1 MIQATQRGLPAIKKE
16 GVKMTKIVKLSTVKI
31 DTNTGKPV
39 FPDDGLNPDVDIHL
53 DLVID
58 TDNISTLISVI
69 RFVFVN
75 GITLSVCLDGCSTD
89 LFKASDFNYDCD
101 YLSWLVSRNF

>member
-1 MIQATQRGLPAIKKE
+1 
-16 GVKMTKIVKLSTVKI
+16 MTKTIKLSSVKL
-31 DTNTGKPV
+31 DNNTGKPV
-39 FPDDGLNPDVDIHL
+39 FPDDGLNPDVDIHF
-53 DLVID
+53 DLIID
-58 TDNISTLISVI
+58 SNDLKKLMSVI

>member
-1 MIQATQRGLPAIKKE
+1 
-16 GVKMTKIVKLSTVKI
+16 MTKTIKLSSVKL
-31 DTNTGKPV
+31 DNNTGKPV

-53 DLVID
+53 DLIID
-58 TDNISTLISVI
+58 SNDLEKLMSAI

>member
-1 MIQATQRGLPAIKKE
+1 
-16 GVKMTKIVKLSTVKI
+16 MTKTIKLSSVKL
-31 DTNTGKPV
+31 DNNTGKPV

-53 DLVID
+53 DLIID
-58 TDNISTLISVI
+58 SNDFKKLMSVI

>member
-1 MIQATQRGLPAIKKE
+1 
-16 GVKMTKIVKLSTVKI
+16 MTKTIKLSSVQL
-31 DTNTGKPV
+31 DNNTGKPV

-53 DLVID
+53 DLIID
-58 TDNISTLISVI
+58 SNDLKKLMSVI

>member
-1 MIQATQRGLPAIKKE
+1 
-16 GVKMTKIVKLSTVKI
+16 MTKTIKLSSVKL
-31 DTNTGKPV
+31 DNNTGKLV

-53 DLVID
+53 DLIID
-58 TDNISTLISVI
+58 SNDLKKLMSVI

>member
-1 MIQATQRGLPAIKKE
+1 
-16 GVKMTKIVKLSTVKI
+16 MTKTIKLSSVKL
-31 DTNTGKPV
+31 DNNTGKPV

-53 DLVID
+53 DLIID
-58 TDNISTLISVI
+58 SNDLEKLMSVI

>member
-1 MIQATQRGLPAIKKE
+1 
-16 GVKMTKIVKLSTVKI
+16 MTKTIKLSSVKL
-31 DTNTGKPV
+31 DNNTGKPV

-53 DLVID
+53 DLIID
-58 TDNISTLISVI
+58 SNDLKKLMSVI

-75 GITLSVCLDGCSTD
+75 GITLSVCLDGCSTA

>member
-1 MIQATQRGLPAIKKE
+1 
-16 GVKMTKIVKLSTVKI
+16 MTKTIKLSSVKL
-31 DTNTGKPV
+31 DNNTGKPV

-53 DLVID
+53 DLIID
-58 TDNISTLISVI
+58 FNDLKKLMSVI

>member
-1 MIQATQRGLPAIKKE
+1 
-16 GVKMTKIVKLSTVKI
+16 MTKTIKLSSVKL
-31 DTNTGKPV
+31 DNNTGKPV

-53 DLVID
+53 DLIID
-58 TDNISTLISVI
+58 SNDLKKLMSVI